1 MRAMSTKRNVLTG
14 FIEFTAFGLLSSAV
28 ALWAVALAP
37 LH

>member
-1 MRAMSTKRNVLTG
+1 MIRRALLTG
-14 FIEFTAFGLLSSAV
+14 MVEFTAFGLLSSAV